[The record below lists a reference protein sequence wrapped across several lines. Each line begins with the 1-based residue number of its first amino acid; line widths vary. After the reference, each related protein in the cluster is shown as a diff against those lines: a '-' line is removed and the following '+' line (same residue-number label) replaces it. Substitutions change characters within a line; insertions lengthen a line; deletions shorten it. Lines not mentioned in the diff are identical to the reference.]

1 MNWDAPLLEHGG
13 FLIAGTSAF
22 LALGVLIN
30 LLQRAPIQRLRI
42 WPQR

>member
-1 MNWDAPLLEHGG
+1 MNWATPLLEHGG